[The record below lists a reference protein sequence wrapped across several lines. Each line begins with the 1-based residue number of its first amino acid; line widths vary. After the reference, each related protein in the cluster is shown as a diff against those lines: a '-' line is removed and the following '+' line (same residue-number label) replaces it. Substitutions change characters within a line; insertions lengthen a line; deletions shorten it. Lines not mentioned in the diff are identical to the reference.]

1 MNKFKYYFILSITTL
16 SLFSC
21 SKSDDTIE
29 LTPPREYSVQY
40 PTDLTDIE
48 EYLTSNYITVT
59 NHPGFTDDQDVTI
72 TKIPTGGTQPSIM
85 SYLNKSTFPKLLVRE
100 VKLHDLTYKLYYLA
114 LREGAGDRPT
124 NVDAVLT
131 SYKGVY
137 LSRVT
142 GTDAVSTLTTTDFE
156 EQIFPQST
164 LSLYTAIRG
173 WKEVFP
179 QFRIGTSKGNAD
191 GTVSY
196 NDFGAGM
203 IFIPSGLAYFSQST
217 GIIPSYAP
225 LVFSFKLYGLVR
237 SDLEIKNVGVNIFS
251 DPDGVLSY
259 LEDIDGDGYLW
270 RADELPTDAV
280 NPDDSDGDGVPD
292 FLDVDDD
299 GDGFTTK
306 AELAAGTNYLDK
318 NSHP

>member
-29 LTPPREYSVQY
+29 LTPAREYSEQY
-40 PTDLTDIE
+40 PTDLSDIE

-59 NHPGFTDDQDVTI
+59 NHPGFSDDQDVTI

-85 SYLNKSTFPKLLVRE
+85 SYLNKTTFPKLLVRE
-100 VKLHDLTYKLYYLA
+100 VKLHDLIYKLYYLA
-114 LREGAGDRPT
+114 LREGSGDRPT
-124 NVDAVLT
+124 NVDDVLT

-142 GTDAVSTLTTTDFE
+142 GTDAVSTLTSTDFE
-156 EQIFPQST
+156 EQKFPQST
-164 LSLYTAIRG
+164 KSLYGETRG
-173 WKEVFP
+173 WREVFP
-179 QFRIGTSKGNAD
+179 QFRTGTATGTTD

-196 NDFGAGM
+196 SDFGAGV
-203 IFIPSGLAYFSQST
+203 IFIPSGLGYYAT
-217 GIIPSYAP
+217 GTSSVPSYAP
-225 LVFSFKLYGLVR
+225 LVFSFKLYALVR
-237 SDLEIKNVGVNIFS
+237 SDLEIRNVGTSIFS
-251 DPDGVLSY
+251 DPDGILSY
-259 LEDIDGDGYLW
+259 LEDIDGDGYVW

-280 NPDDSDGDGVPD
+280 NPDDTDGDGVPD
-292 FLDVDDD
+292 FLDIDDD